1 MNIELV
7 GTGSIGAIQTS
18 ASTLIDNKMLIDLP
32 NGIIKRLK
40 QTNHDILNIET
51 CLITHLHADHFFDI
65 PFFMLERYFNKTE
78 NIAKIICPKNTKMK
92 VKQLFDIG
100 FPGNWEKVSKLAK
113 VEFIEFENLN
123 KEKIDN
129 NIYVTSKLVEHG
141 KLKPAYGFII
151 NIQGHTIG
159 VSGDSRICES
169 IFEIVDKS
177 EISIL
182 DMSAIDMKTN
192 AHMNLYDIKELC
204 YKYKNKTIIATH
216 MHDYT
221 REKAKEEKIDN
232 LIIPED
238 GQIIKV

>member
-1 MNIELV
+1 MSENNTYFEVIQNRLDTLV
-7 GTGSIGAIQTS
+7 
-18 ASTLIDNKMLIDLP
+18 D
-32 NGIIKRLK
+32 
-40 QTNHDILNIET
+40 
-51 CLITHLHADHFFDI
+51 
-65 PFFMLERYFNKTE
+65 
-78 NIAKIICPKNTKMK
+78 KIIQKEQTDEDFRITYAQILEKINTKMDLFSNSDTSEEIRTLGQEIG
-92 VKQLFDIG
+92 QLLQRRQEILDAKF
-100 FPGNWEKVSKLAK
+100 LAIK
-113 VEFIEFENLN
+113 SEFENLN